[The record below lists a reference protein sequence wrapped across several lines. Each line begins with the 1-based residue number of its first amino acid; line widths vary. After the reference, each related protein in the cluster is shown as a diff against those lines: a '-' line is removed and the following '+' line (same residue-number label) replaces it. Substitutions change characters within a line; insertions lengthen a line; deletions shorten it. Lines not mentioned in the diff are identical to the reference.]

1 MSAVSPGLASVTAK
15 AKDKDLLVQCDVTV
29 TGKPVKSIKLN
40 KTSLSLQEGSS
51 EQLKVT
57 IDPQDATNQTI
68 KYTSNNTKIATVDS
82 NGLVKG
88 ISKGSALITSSSAD
102 GGFVSEC
109 KVNVNAKPE
118 EAKPAPILY
127 KPTKPS
133 SAPKGSNLLFS
144 KKGGYMMVYVYRHI
158 GAIEQL
164 TPSTTD
170 LEIYIENDRLCVTFN
185 DVGFVID
192 GVDHFGTTSYVYY
205 HII

>member
-68 KYTSNNTKIATVDS
+68 KYTSNNKIATVDS

-88 ISKGSALITSSSAD
+88 ISKGSALITASSAD

-118 EAKPAPILY
+118 KLNQLLY
-127 KPTKPS
+127 HTNQQNLHQPQKDPTFYSQRK
-133 SAPKGSNLLFS
+133 
-144 KKGGYMMVYVYRHI
+144 V
-158 GAIEQL
+158 
-164 TPSTTD
+164 
-170 LEIYIENDRLCVTFN
+170 
-185 DVGFVID
+185 VI
-192 GVDHFGTTSYVYY
+192 
-205 HII
+205 